1 MQPFLR
7 LRSVLYIID
16 LNNRY
21 IDSFEVFLQRFRDLR
36 LVFFLFDSR
45 NKRIY
50 TYEKNQ
56 RAYSAEKIEKNIR

>member
-21 IDSFEVFLQRFRDLR
+21 IDSSEVFLQRFRDLR
-36 LVFFLFDSR
+36 LVFFLFDS
-45 NKRIY
+45 
-50 TYEKNQ
+50 
-56 RAYSAEKIEKNIR
+56 